1 MLGSKTF
8 DSRSGQ
14 KTSILP
20 KSLQSKSPLPTSVVT
35 KQFGRLSWLSSG
47 PQQQEVLG
55 KAEMHLVLRT
65 LRADFT
71 VWMPDWGTIPL
82 TTGPRRKVTEGGR
95 CHKCHPDQRGTK

>member
-1 MLGSKTF
+1 MLARSSVLGSKTF

-47 PQQQEVLG
+47 PQQQESPG
-55 KAEMHLVLRT
+55 Q
-65 LRADFT
+65 
-71 VWMPDWGTIPL
+71 G
-82 TTGPRRKVTEGGR
+82 
-95 CHKCHPDQRGTK
+95 